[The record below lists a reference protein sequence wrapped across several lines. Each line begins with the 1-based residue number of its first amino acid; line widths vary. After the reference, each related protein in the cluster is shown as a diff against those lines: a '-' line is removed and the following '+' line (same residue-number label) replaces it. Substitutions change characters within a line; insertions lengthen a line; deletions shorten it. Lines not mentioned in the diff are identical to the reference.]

1 MTAHLDTSEKKI
13 AQNIDETE
21 QSLLKKISLTE
32 ETLGQKIKTTQ
43 EDLGREIDHAQT
55 IATGAP
61 LVILDNPKK
70 VARMQE
76 SLKAYAAC
84 VKSGGGASC
93 LKGKCLINSCQFQLL
108 IVT

>member
-1 MTAHLDTSEKKI
+1 MTTHLDTSKKE
-13 AQNIDETE
+13 IDQTIHETE
-21 QSLLKKISLTE
+21 QSLLKKISLVE
-32 ETLGQKIKTTQ
+32 ETLGQKIKKTK
-43 EDLGREIDHAQT
+43 EDLGSEIDHAQT

-93 LKGKCLINSCQFQLL
+93 LKGKSLINSC
-108 IVT
+108 